1 MNNNTCDV
9 ISLLSCTIQ
18 LETVEHCTHILVV
31 FRTITMYL
39 PEDRKL

>member
-18 LETVEHCTHILVV
+18 LESVEHCTHILVV
-31 FRTITMYL
+31 LRAKAMYL